1 MAITREKKEQLVAQY
16 KEAIDSASA
25 MVFTDFRGVSVSQIQ
40 SLRTKLQDS
49 GTKYM
54 VVKNTL
60 LGIALEESGHPKPEE
75 LLSGPNGVAFLGE
88 DIGQGVTAIEDWIK
102 AENILEINGAVLDQS
117 VLDAKGAEAL
127 ADLPTKEQTLSMV
140 LGAISAPSSSLVRMI
155 NGPGSSLV
163 RVLNAHVE
171 KQQEEAA

>member
-60 LGIALEESGHPKPEE
+60 LGIALEESGYPKPEE

-102 AENILEINGAVLDQS
+102 AEKILEINGAVLDQS
-117 VLDAKGAEAL
+117 VLDTKGAEAL

>member
-16 KEAIDSASA
+16 KEAIENASA
-25 MVFTDFRGVSVSQIQ
+25 LVFTDFRGVSVSQIQ
-40 SLRTKLQDS
+40 SLRTKLQDTN
-49 GTKYM
+49 TKYM
-54 VVKNTL
+54 VTKNTL
-60 LGIALEESGHPKPEE
+60 LGIALKDAGYPAPEE
-75 LLSGPNGVAFLGE
+75 LLSGPSGVAFLGE
-88 DIGQGVTAIEDWIK
+88 DIGQSVSAIEDWIK
-102 AENILEINGAVLDQS
+102 AHRILEITGALLDQS

-163 RVLNAHVE
+163 RVINAHVE